1 MLNRGIPSINY
12 ADKDIF
18 NLETDRIFKQHW
30 IFFGFKTDFSD
41 EKLFI
46 DKEIAGIP
54 VFVSNIEGDLF
65 AYYNVCPHRGSR
77 LVNNEKAIG
86 NKKSIVC
93 QYHHWGF
100 SVAEGTS
107 NINKQD
113 LIAKDEACTSLKKI
127 RVDTV
132 GNFIFLNLSIEDS
145 QSLSDYLGEY
155 FEDLLLASEI
165 LDFKAIASRQIHHN
179 CNWKHLIE
187 NVIDNKHCAPVH
199 KLTLASMGFCKN
211 KPEANVNSLHSMFTI
226 NPANPDTSKKRQKLL
241 KLIYKDTETVDYYKH
256 ILIFPNLTLS
266 IFEGV
271 HYTIGL
277 VDPINEKNCVY
288 HTSYLRPSIADK
300 NLSDSMEKNHVDT
313 AIDIFNEDI
322 KMLNSLADNLYKTG
336 FSGEVYED
344 EIRIVHFMQNYIN
357 KINQ

>member
-1 MLNRGIPSINY
+1 MLAGIPSINY
-12 ADKDIF
+12 ANTDIF
-18 NLETDRIFKQHW
+18 SREVNKIFKENW
-30 IFFGFKTDFSD
+30 IFFGFKSDFSN

-46 DKEIAGIP
+46 DKHIAGIP
-54 VFVSNIEGDLF
+54 VFVSNIDGNLY
-65 AYYNVCPHRGSR
+65 AYYNICPHRGSR

-100 SVAEGTS
+100 SVTEGNS

-113 LIAKDEACTSLKKI
+113 LIAKENACTSLKKI
-127 RVDTV
+127 KVDAV
-132 GNFIFLNLSIEDS
+132 GNFIFLNLSDENN
-145 QSLSDYLGEY
+145 QSLSEFLGEY
-155 FEDLLLASEI
+155 LTDILIASEV
-165 LDFKAIASRQIHHN
+165 LDFNNVANRQIYHN

-199 KLTLASMGFCKN
+199 KLTLANMGFCKN
-211 KPEANVNSLHSMFTI
+211 KPQTITGNLHSMFTI
-226 NPANPDTSKKRQKLL
+226 NPAIPETSKKRQKLL
-241 KLIYKDTETVDYYKH
+241 KLIYKGVETVDYYKH

-271 HYTIGL
+271 HYTVGL
-277 VDPINEKNCVY
+277 VDPIDEKSCVY
-288 HTSYLRPSIADK
+288 HTSYLRPHISDK
-300 NLSDSMEKNHVDT
+300 NLSESMEKNHVDT

-322 KMLNSLADNLYKTG
+322 KMLNSLSDNLFKAG
-336 FSGEVYED
+336 FKGEVYED

-357 KINQ
+357 QINR